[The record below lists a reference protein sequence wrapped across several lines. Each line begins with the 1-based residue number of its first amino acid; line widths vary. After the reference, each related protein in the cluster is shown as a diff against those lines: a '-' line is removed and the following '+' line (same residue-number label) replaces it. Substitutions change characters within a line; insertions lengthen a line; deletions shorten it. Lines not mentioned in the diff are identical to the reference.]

1 MIRFVTVAQAR
12 VISGISSTQVSD
24 DDMTQ
29 MIEEI
34 EYQAEHYL
42 NRSFSPLTVIDV
54 QDGNSMNA
62 IFTNHSPLLALI
74 SLKSNDVSID
84 VTNTR
89 TTRGGRIRIDTSN
102 SGVPGVFTRIKEG
115 VVIKYLTGDLA
126 WDRQNQTTTTA
137 ATTVGSSVA
146 ISVSDESGF
155 TTNDYIEISGTDRTT
170 EAAKI
175 TGTSSN
181 TITVDNLYRAHESGS
196 LVNLLKLDLTIRRYM
211 EVLVAIGANIRAV
224 GESFD
229 DITGYT
235 IGEFQVQKGEPF
247 TQFREAINQFIKER
261 DILERKIGSKPGIV
275 V

>member
-1 MIRFVTVAQAR
+1 
-12 VISGISSTQVSD
+12 
-24 DDMTQ
+24 MTQ

-42 NRSFSPLTVIDV
+42 NRSFAPLTVIDV

-62 IFTNHSPLLALI
+62 IFTDHSPLLALI
-74 SLKSNDVSID
+74 SLKSNDISID
-84 VTNTR
+84 VENTR
-89 TTRGGRIRIDTSN
+89 TTRGGRIRINTAN
-102 SGVPGVFTRIKEG
+102 GNVPGVFTRLKEG

-126 WDRQNQTTTTA
+126 WDRQTQTTTTS

-146 ISVSDESGF
+146 IPVSDESSF
-155 TTNDYIEISGTDRTT
+155 STNNYIEITGTDKTT